1 MAKKLT
7 PRIVTADQAA
17 EIIGPSD
24 SPAPRLSRPLSLSK
38 VRTRAN
44 FADAIGRLWAEAEE
58 NFISIGRYLN
68 RAKETLEHGEFMEM
82 VERDL
87 PFRYSTGNR
96 MMKVAAALD
105 SNILTLDTMPGSY
118 ATAYEALTLTKEERA
133 IALQEGVIRPDA
145 QRKEIVEFKKRLRSP
160 SPAQKTDRRAE
171 LEARRARL
179 LAEVEEIDAALRAL
193 A

>member
-7 PRIVTADQAA
+7 PRIVTAEQAQ

-24 SPAPRLSRPLSLSK
+24 APPPRLSSPPPLSK
-38 VRTRAN
+38 VRTRAS

-58 NFISIGRYLN
+58 NFVSIGRYLN
-68 RAKETLEHGEFMEM
+68 HAKATLDHGEFMQM

-105 SNILTLDTMPGSY
+105 SNTLTLDTMPGSY
-118 ATAYEALTLTKEERA
+118 AVAYEVLTLTEPERA
-133 IALQEGVIRPDA
+133 AAASAGLIRPDVKRA
-145 QRKEIVEFKKRLRSP
+145 ELVAFKRSLRA
-160 SPAQKTDRRAE
+160 PAPPPKSDRRAE

-179 LAEVEEIDAALRAL
+179 LAELEAVERELAALT
-193 A
+193 

>member
-24 SPAPRLSRPLSLSK
+24 SPAPRLSRPPPLSK

-68 RAKETLEHGEFMEM
+68 RAKETLEHGEFVEM

-118 ATAYEALTLTKEERA
+118 ATAYEALTLTDEERA
-133 IALQEGVIRPDA
+133 IALREGVIRPDV
-145 QRKEIVEFKKRLRSP
+145 QRKEITEFKRRLRSP
-160 SPAQKTDRRAE
+160 SPTHQTDKRAE

-179 LAEVEEIDAALRAL
+179 MAELEQIDAELRAIG
-193 A
+193 